1 MTLCRCGF
9 SAADIRRMTNYDA
22 VAFADLAS
30 EGARKGG
37 APGPRK
43 ATQADIDRLLG

>member
-1 MTLCRCGF
+1 
-9 SAADIRRMTNYDA
+9 MTNYDA

-37 APGPRK
+37 APVPRK
-43 ATQADIDRLLG
+43 ATQADIDRFLG

>member
-1 MTLCRCGF
+1 
-9 SAADIRRMTNYDA
+9 MTNYDA

-37 APGPRK
+37 GAGPRR

>member
-1 MTLCRCGF
+1 
-9 SAADIRRMTNYDA
+9 MTNYDA

-37 APGPRK
+37 APGLRK

>member
-1 MTLCRCGF
+1 
-9 SAADIRRMTNYDA
+9 MTNYDA

-30 EGARKGG
+30 EGERKGG
-37 APGPRK
+37 APGSRK